1 MNNIDALKNT
11 YSKYDSLELYNLYL
25 TIDGYTDDAKT
36 ALNLIIEERG
46 GVEQIKLAA
55 ENIINK
61 NKEKNNI
68 KYKVE
73 LYDLKT
79 TSVEY
84 VFNQLQSDI
93 LNNEELLE
101 IVIAVKKN
109 QDEKELDEKVTTK
122 TIIGSLIGM
131 LIGGVLG
138 GIYLCLIFIYSS
150 EIRFFLFV
158 PIPFI
163 SYGFIWIFTKQSREN
178 AVVAGFTAASIV
190 LAIVIA
196 FIVLN
201 GF

>member
-61 NKEKNNI
+61 NKEKISI

-79 TSVEY
+79 ISVEY

-158 PIPFI
+158 PIQIFI
-163 SYGFIWIFTKQSREN
+163 PANKVKRNTII
-178 AVVAGFTAASIV
+178 IV
-190 LAIVIA
+190 RP
-196 FIVLN
+196 
-201 GF
+201 